1 MTLLFLISAAITV
14 FLLAAVLI
22 LMMGGSEGADA
33 RLTEIAA
40 RKKRAGAPTWADAP
54 QTGLAQVAAVLT
66 GAVKPIRD
74 LISGSD
80 DIAYRLTLAGFRKAE
95 HVEVY
100 TAAKMLLP
108 VIGIVAGTFFGSN
121 MIAAILL
128 GALAGFFGPDMAMT
142 HLIKR
147 RQASVSR
154 ALPDAL
160 DLLVI
165 CMEAGLG
172 IDEGMVRVGAE
183 IRLTSP
189 ALAEELQ
196 IINREQRAGKLRLD
210 AWRSMAERVSVDYV
224 SQFVSMLVQMDRY
237 GTPIAHA
244 LGQFADGLRRRRTQ
258 EAEEI
263 AAKTGAKLLFPL
275 ILFIFPAIFVVSV
288 GPAILGLQEVFRV
301 LHK

>member
-1 MTLLFLISAAITV
+1 
-14 FLLAAVLI
+14 
-22 LMMGGSEGADA
+22 
-33 RLTEIAA
+33 
-40 RKKRAGAPTWADAP
+40 
-54 QTGLAQVAAVLT
+54 
-66 GAVKPIRD
+66 
-74 LISGSD
+74 
-80 DIAYRLTLAGFRKAE
+80 
-95 HVEVY
+95 
-100 TAAKMLLP
+100 
-108 VIGIVAGTFFGSN
+108 
-121 MIAAILL
+121 
-128 GALAGFFGPDMAMT
+128 MAMT

-210 AWRSMAERVSVDYV
+210 AWRSMAERVNVDYV